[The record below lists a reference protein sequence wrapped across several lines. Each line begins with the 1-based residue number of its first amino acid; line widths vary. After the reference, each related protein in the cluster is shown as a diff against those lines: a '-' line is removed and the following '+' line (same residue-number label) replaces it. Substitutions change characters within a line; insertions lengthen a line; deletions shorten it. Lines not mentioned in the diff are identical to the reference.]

1 MELDDLAKKRDD
13 DDEDEEEEP
22 RERSKGPAQRIP
34 QHKHCLICNKAIPA
48 KQELCSEEC
57 ETRYNAIKAKQKN
70 WMYIMY
76 AMIFILLI
84 FVVMNLL

>member
-1 MELDDLAKKRDD
+1 MARRHNDD
-13 DDEDEEEEP
+13 DEEEEGEEP
-22 RERSKGPAQRIP
+22 PKKGKGPAQRIP
-34 QHKHCLICNKAIPA
+34 QHRHCLICNKAIPA

-57 ETRYNAIKAKQKN
+57 ETKYNNIKAKQRN

-76 AMIFILLI
+76 AMIFILLV